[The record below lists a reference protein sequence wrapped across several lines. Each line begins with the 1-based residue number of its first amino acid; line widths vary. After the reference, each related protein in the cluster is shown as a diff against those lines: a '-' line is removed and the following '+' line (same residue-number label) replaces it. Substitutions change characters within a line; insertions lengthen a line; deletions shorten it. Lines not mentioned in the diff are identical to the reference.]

1 MRKIFLIILITYNV
15 SQLTFA
21 QTTFKQIDILKSY
34 KEAEELVNLGK
45 YAIAQ
50 PFLTDFIQKYDN
62 KTLDK
67 SNLIYADAIYYKA
80 VCEKETGSP
89 EAERDL
95 IFFAEN
101 FKGHPKTNG
110 AYFHLGDLAYI
121 ANNYKDALE
130 WFDKVD
136 EDALTG
142 KDVTEF
148 QFKRAFANFALKK
161 FQQARMYFNQI
172 ASKKNHPY
180 NEEGYYYSGLSS
192 YYLKDYNGAYKSFQ
206 PLETSKKYGKI
217 VPYYLTSIKF
227 INKDYKGVIAYAVPK
242 LKEGVSYINEMKHLI
257 GNSYYELK
265 DYDNALS
272 YLEDYVQNASKVTPE
287 DYYTW
292 LCASTKRTMR

>member
-1 MRKIFLIILITYNV
+1 MRKIFLIVLITYNISLV
-15 SQLTFA
+15 TVA

-89 EAERDL
+89 EAEKDL
-95 IFFAEN
+95 IYFAEN

-172 ASKKNHPY
+172 AAKKIIH
-180 NEEGYYYSGLSS
+180 
-192 YYLKDYNGAYKSFQ
+192 
-206 PLETSKKYGKI
+206 I
-217 VPYYLTSIKF
+217 
-227 INKDYKGVIAYAVPK
+227 
-242 LKEGVSYINEMKHLI
+242 MK
-257 GNSYYELK
+257 
-265 DYDNALS
+265 
-272 YLEDYVQNASKVTPE
+272 KVTIIP
-287 DYYTW
+287 DFPVII
-292 LCASTKRTMR
+292 